1 MINLQERKLQM
12 YLTLRALLRA
22 YPEVL
27 AKLPNGVEYL
37 AALDVVILTI
47 QHNIELKQKGTKTIS
62 NQQKEQKAQL
72 KSRIL
77 EDGQKLKAYANYQNN
92 ADLVA
97 FCSTT
102 DSKLGKLNDTEF
114 VVHAKSLYGYI
125 GEALRPLARY
135 QLTPETQASLLDL
148 ITGFELINPAL
159 SNAQGSYK
167 NLSGNLVENYKEADA
182 IVAKLDIEME
192 LVKSSDTQV
201 YNLYRTKRKVDYSID
216 SNDLVGH
223 IYDAETGAGLPNAT
237 LTFTLNDSTAAPIV
251 KTSAD
256 KGGFQIKTIAPGIY
270 TVVITKIG
278 YQTQTLPIT
287 IMGDDQFSLDVRL
300 VKG

>member
-37 AALDVVILTI
+37 AALDVAILTI